1 MNEPGAIVTS
11 NKPHIKDRFMALRK
25 LEVPP
30 GVDPKSFRAGLRKG
44 YGKGLEDG
52 VELGMGVAVDMFS
65 DPPDDVDISAST

>member
-1 MNEPGAIVTS
+1 MKETDATLDS
-11 NKPHIKDRFMALRK
+11 NKPQIKARFMALRK

-52 VELGMGVAVDMFS
+52 MELGMEAATDLFS
-65 DPPDDVDISAST
+65 VPPSTDLTAST